1 MVTLII
7 QASKALRTKDG
18 ASIAA
23 FKELVTREL
32 PFRGIA
38 VFTIE
43 GSCGTAAATISSK

>member
-1 MVTLII
+1 MVTLVI
-7 QASKALRTKDG
+7 QALKALRTKDE

-38 VFTIE
+38 VLTIE
-43 GSCGTAAATISSK
+43 GLYGTAAATISSK